1 MPEKVS
7 FFHGKEGNIDQAIAN
22 GKINGSDF
30 VVTSDTDNL
39 IYINKEQVGE
49 EEKLVQ
55 HILGNNAKT
64 KQALTVNLGDGGALG
79 GFSTNDE
86 ISAGTSLDDIIK
98 KLLVKRIPATYIK
111 PTVSIAC
118 PKAGSYE
125 VGTSVA
131 VGVTGTLKQND
142 GGAVTKMQVIKNG
155 ATPAALESTT
165 SPINY
170 TETLS
175 VPDGNTTYKVTAEY
189 AQGAVKQDNLGEDS
203 PTGRIDA
210 GSISTSNV
218 TITGF
223 RKAFYGAGVGDP
235 AISTSDEIRA
245 LGNSTS
251 GVIKKGST
259 FNIQVPKGQQYVV
272 FAYPKSLKEVT
283 EVMYIEANDHNMKSA
298 FTVSDV
304 DVCGATANQDAVKYY
319 VYSYKMAVPSG
330 ASMMTF
336 KVTI

>member
-1 MPEKVS
+1 MPEKVN
-7 FFHGKEGNIDQAIAN
+7 FFHGKEGNIAQAITE

-39 IYINKEQVGE
+39 IYVNKEQVGE

-98 KLLVKRIPATYIK
+98 KLLVKRIPATYTR

-125 VGTSVA
+125 VGTSVE
-131 VGVTGTLKQND
+131 VGVTGTFKQND

-155 ATPAALESTT
+155 ATPAALESAT
-165 SPINY
+165 SPITY
-170 TETLS
+170 AETLS
-175 VPDGNTTYKVTAEY
+175 VPDGNTTYKVIAEY
-189 AQGAVKQDNLGEDS
+189 AQGAIKKDNLGDDS
-203 PTGRIDA
+203 PAGRIEA
-210 GSISTSNV
+210 GSVTSSTS

-223 RKAFYGAGVGDP
+223 RKAFYGAGLGDP
-235 AISTSDEIRA
+235 AITTSDNIRA
-245 LGNSTS
+245 LGHSANA
-251 GVIKKGST
+251 VKKGTT
-259 FNIQVPKGQQYVV
+259 FSISVPEGQQFAV
-272 FAYPKSLKEVT
+272 FAYPKSIGEVAQ
-283 EVMYIEANDHNMKSA
+283 VMYVETNDTGASSK
-298 FTVSDV
+298 FTRSEVN
-304 DVCGATANQDAVKYY
+304 VCGATAEQDAIAYY
-319 VYSYKMAVPSG
+319 VYSYKMAVP
-330 ASMMTF
+330 ASANMTF
-336 KVTI
+336 KVTL

>member
-7 FFHGKEGNIDQAIAN
+7 FFHGKEENIAQAITD

-39 IYINKEQVGE
+39 IYVNKEQVGE

-86 ISAGTSLDDIIK
+86 ISVGTSLDDIIK
-98 KLLVKRIPATYIK
+98 KLLVKRIPATYTK

-131 VGVTGTLKQND
+131 VGVTGTFTQKD

-155 ATPAALESTT
+155 TTPAALETTT
-165 SPINY
+165 SPIEY
-170 TETLS
+170 TETLN

-189 AQGAVKQDNLGEDS
+189 AQGAIKQDNLGEDS
-203 PTGRIDA
+203 PTGRIEA
-210 GSISTSNV
+210 GSVTSSNV

-223 RKAFYGAGVGDP
+223 RKAFYGAGLGDP
-235 AISTSDEIRA
+235 AIATSDNIRA
-245 LGNSTS
+245 LGHSANA
-251 GVIKKGST
+251 VKKGST
-259 FNIQVPKGQQYVV
+259 FSISVPEGQQFAV
-272 FAYPKSLKEVT
+272 FAYPKSIGEVAQ
-283 EVMYIEANDHNMKSA
+283 VMYVETNDTGASSK
-298 FTVSDV
+298 FTRSEVN
-304 DVCGATANQDAVKYY
+304 VCGATAEQNAIAYY
-319 VYSYKMAVPSG
+319 VYSYKMAVP
-330 ASMMTF
+330 ASANMTF
-336 KVTI
+336 KVTL

>member
-7 FFHGKEGNIDQAIAN
+7 FFHGKEENIAQAITD

-39 IYINKEQVGE
+39 IYVNKEQVGE

-86 ISAGTSLDDIIK
+86 ISVGTSLDDIIK
-98 KLLVKRIPATYIK
+98 KLLVKRIPATYTK

-131 VGVTGTLKQND
+131 VGVTGTFTQKD

-155 ATPAALESTT
+155 TTPAALETTT
-165 SPINY
+165 SPIEY

-189 AQGAVKQDNLGEDS
+189 AQGAIKQDNLGEDS
-203 PTGRIDA
+203 PTGRIEA
-210 GSISTSNV
+210 GSVTSSNV

-223 RKAFYGAGVGDP
+223 RKAFYGAGLGDP
-235 AISTSDEIRA
+235 AIATSDNIRA
-245 LGNSTS
+245 LRHSANA
-251 GVIKKGST
+251 VKKGST
-259 FNIQVPKGQQYVV
+259 FSISVPEGQQFAV
-272 FAYPKSLKEVT
+272 FAYPKSIGEVAQ
-283 EVMYIEANDHNMKSA
+283 VMYVETNDTGASSK
-298 FTVSDV
+298 FTRSEVN
-304 DVCGATANQDAVKYY
+304 VCGATAEQNAIAYY
-319 VYSYKMAVPSG
+319 VYSYKMAVP
-330 ASMMTF
+330 ASANMTF
-336 KVTI
+336 KVTL

>member
-7 FFHGKEGNIDQAIAN
+7 FFHGKEENIAQAITD

-39 IYINKEQVGE
+39 IYVNKEQVGE

-86 ISAGTSLDDIIK
+86 ISVGTSLDDIIK
-98 KLLVKRIPATYIK
+98 KLLVKRIPAAYTK

-131 VGVTGTLKQND
+131 VGVTGTFTQKD

-155 ATPAALESTT
+155 TTPAALETTT
-165 SPINY
+165 SPIEY

-189 AQGAVKQDNLGEDS
+189 AQGAIKQDNLGEDS
-203 PTGRIDA
+203 PTGRIEA
-210 GSISTSNV
+210 GSVTSSNV

-223 RKAFYGAGVGDP
+223 RKAFYGAGLGDP
-235 AISTSDEIRA
+235 AIATSDNIRA
-245 LGNSTS
+245 LGHSTNA
-251 GVIKKGST
+251 VKKGSI
-259 FNIQVPKGQQYVV
+259 FSISVPEGQQFAV
-272 FAYPKSLKEVT
+272 FAYPKSIGEVAQ
-283 EVMYIEANDHNMKSA
+283 VMYVETNDTGASSK
-298 FTVSDV
+298 FTRSEVN
-304 DVCGATANQDAVKYY
+304 VCGATAEQNAIAYY
-319 VYSYKMAVPSG
+319 VYSYKMAVP
-330 ASMMTF
+330 ASANMTF
-336 KVTI
+336 KVTL

>member
-7 FFHGKEGNIDQAIAN
+7 FFHGKEENIAQAITD

-39 IYINKEQVGE
+39 IYVNKEQVGE

-86 ISAGTSLDDIIK
+86 IGVGTSLDDIIK
-98 KLLVKRIPATYIK
+98 KLLVKRIPATYTK

-131 VGVTGTLKQND
+131 VGVTGTFTQKD

-155 ATPAALESTT
+155 TTPAALETTT
-165 SPINY
+165 SPIEY

-189 AQGAVKQDNLGEDS
+189 AQGAIKQDNLGEDS
-203 PTGRIDA
+203 PTGRIEA
-210 GSISTSNV
+210 GSVTSSNV

-223 RKAFYGAGVGDP
+223 RKAFYGAGLGDP
-235 AISTSDEIRA
+235 AIATSDNIRA
-245 LGNSTS
+245 LGHSANA
-251 GVIKKGST
+251 VKKGST
-259 FNIQVPKGQQYVV
+259 FSISVPEGQQFAV
-272 FAYPKSLKEVT
+272 FAYPKSIGEVAQ
-283 EVMYIEANDHNMKSA
+283 VMYVETNDTGASSK
-298 FTVSDV
+298 FTRSEVN
-304 DVCGATANQDAVKYY
+304 VCGATAEQNAIAYY
-319 VYSYKMAVPSG
+319 VYSYKMAVP
-330 ASMMTF
+330 ASANMTF
-336 KVTI
+336 KVTL

>member
-7 FFHGKEGNIDQAIAN
+7 FFHGKEENIAQAITD

-39 IYINKEQVGE
+39 IYVNKEQVGE

-86 ISAGTSLDDIIK
+86 ISVGTSLDDIIK
-98 KLLVKRIPATYIK
+98 KLLVKRIPATYTK
-111 PTVSIAC
+111 PTISIAC

-125 VGTSVA
+125 VGTSVE
-131 VGVTGTLKQND
+131 VGVTGTFTQKD

-203 PTGRIDA
+203 PTGRIEA
-210 GSISTSNV
+210 GSITSSNV

-223 RKAFYGAGVGDP
+223 RKAFYGVGLGDP
-235 AISTSDEIRA
+235 VIATSDNIRA
-245 LGNSTS
+245 LGHSANA
-251 GVIKKGST
+251 VKKGST
-259 FNIQVPKGQQYVV
+259 FSISVPEGQQYAA
-272 FAYPKSLKEVT
+272 FAYPKSIGEVAQ
-283 EVMYIEANDHNMKSA
+283 VMYVETNDTGASSKFIRSEVN
-298 FTVSDV
+298 
-304 DVCGATANQDAVKYY
+304 VCGATAEQDAIAYY
-319 VYSYKMAVPSG
+319 VYSYKMAVP
-330 ASMMTF
+330 ASANMTF
-336 KVTI
+336 KVTL

>member
-7 FFHGKEGNIDQAIAN
+7 FFHGKEENIAQAITD

-39 IYINKEQVGE
+39 IYVNKEQVGE

-86 ISAGTSLDDIIK
+86 ISVGTSLDDIIK
-98 KLLVKRIPATYIK
+98 KLLVKRIPATYTK

-155 ATPAALESTT
+155 VTPAALETT
-165 SPINY
+165 ASPIEY

-175 VPDGNTTYKVTAEY
+175 VPDGNTVYKVIANY
-189 AQGAVKQDNLGEDS
+189 AQGAIKKDNLGEDS
-203 PTGRIDA
+203 PAGRIEA
-210 GSISTSNV
+210 GSVTSSNV

-223 RKAFYGAGVGDP
+223 RKAFYGAGLGDP
-235 AISTSDEIRA
+235 AIATSDEIRA
-245 LGNSTS
+245 LGQSANA
-251 GVIKKGST
+251 VKKGST
-259 FNIQVPKGQQYVV
+259 FSISVPEGQQYAV
-272 FAYPKSLKEVT
+272 FAYPKSIGEVAQ
-283 EVMYIEANDHNMKSA
+283 VMYVETNDTGASSK
-298 FTVSDV
+298 FTRSEVN
-304 DVCGATANQDAVKYY
+304 VCGATAEQNAIAYY
-319 VYSYKMAVPSG
+319 VYSYKMAVP
-330 ASMMTF
+330 ASANMTF
-336 KVTI
+336 KVTL

>member
-7 FFHGKEGNIDQAIAN
+7 FFHGKEENIAQAITD

-39 IYINKEQVGE
+39 IYVNKEQVGE

-64 KQALTVNLGDGGALG
+64 KQALTVNLGDGGTLG

-86 ISAGTSLDDIIK
+86 ISVGTSLDDIIK
-98 KLLVKRIPATYIK
+98 KLLVKRIPAAYTK

-131 VGVTGTLKQND
+131 VGVTGTFTQKD

-155 ATPAALESTT
+155 TTPAALETTT
-165 SPINY
+165 SPIEY

-189 AQGAVKQDNLGEDS
+189 AQGAIKQDNLGEDS
-203 PTGRIDA
+203 PTGRIEA
-210 GSISTSNV
+210 GSVTSSNV

-223 RKAFYGAGVGDP
+223 RKAFYGAGLGDP
-235 AISTSDEIRA
+235 AIATSDNIRA
-245 LGNSTS
+245 LGHSANA
-251 GVIKKGST
+251 VKKGST
-259 FNIQVPKGQQYVV
+259 FSISVPEGQQFAV
-272 FAYPKSLKEVT
+272 FAYPKSIGEVAQ
-283 EVMYIEANDHNMKSA
+283 VMYVETNDTGASSK
-298 FTVSDV
+298 FTRSEVN
-304 DVCGATANQDAVKYY
+304 VCGATAEQNAIAYY
-319 VYSYKMAVPSG
+319 VYSYKMAVP
-330 ASMMTF
+330 ASANMTF
-336 KVTI
+336 KVTL

>member
-7 FFHGKEGNIDQAIAN
+7 FFHGKEENIAQAITD

-39 IYINKEQVGE
+39 IYVNKEQVGE

-86 ISAGTSLDDIIK
+86 ISVGTSLDDIIK
-98 KLLVKRIPATYIK
+98 KLLVKRIPATYTK

-131 VGVTGTLKQND
+131 VGVTGTFTQKD
-142 GGAVTKMQVIKNG
+142 GGAVIKMQVIKNG
-155 ATPAALESTT
+155 TTPAALETTT
-165 SPINY
+165 SPIEY

-189 AQGAVKQDNLGEDS
+189 AQGAIKQDNLGEDS
-203 PTGRIDA
+203 PTGRIEA
-210 GSISTSNV
+210 GSVTSSNV

-223 RKAFYGAGVGDP
+223 RKAFYGAGLGDP
-235 AISTSDEIRA
+235 AIATSDNIRA
-245 LGNSTS
+245 LGHSANA
-251 GVIKKGST
+251 VKKGST
-259 FNIQVPKGQQYVV
+259 FSISVPEGQQFAV
-272 FAYPKSLKEVT
+272 FAYPKSIGEVAQ
-283 EVMYIEANDHNMKSA
+283 VMYVETNDTGASSK
-298 FTVSDV
+298 FTRSEVN
-304 DVCGATANQDAVKYY
+304 VCGATAEQNAIAYY
-319 VYSYKMAVPSG
+319 VYSYKMAIP
-330 ASMMTF
+330 ASANMTF
-336 KVTI
+336 KVTL

>member
-1 MPEKVS
+1 MPEKVN
-7 FFHGKEGNIDQAIAN
+7 FFHGKEGNIAQAITE

-39 IYINKEQVGE
+39 IYVNKEQVGE

-98 KLLVKRIPATYIK
+98 KLLVKRIPATYTR

-125 VGTSVA
+125 VGTSVE
-131 VGVTGTLKQND
+131 VGVTGTFKQND

-155 ATPAALESTT
+155 ATPAALESAT
-165 SPINY
+165 SPITY
-170 TETLS
+170 AETLS
-175 VPDGNTTYKVTAEY
+175 VPDGNTTYKVISEY
-189 AQGAVKQDNLGEDS
+189 AQGAIKKDNLGDNS
-203 PTGRIDA
+203 PAGRIEA
-210 GSISTSNV
+210 GSVTSSTS

-223 RKAFYGAGVGDP
+223 RKAFYGAGLGDP
-235 AISTSDEIRA
+235 AVTTSDNIRA
-245 LGNSTS
+245 LGHSANA
-251 GVIKKGST
+251 VKKGTT
-259 FNIQVPKGQQYVV
+259 FSISVPEGQQFAV
-272 FAYPKSLKEVT
+272 FAYPKSIGEVAQ
-283 EVMYIEANDHNMKSA
+283 VMYVETNDTGASSK
-298 FTVSDV
+298 FTRSEVN
-304 DVCGATANQDAVKYY
+304 VCGATAEQDAIAYY
-319 VYSYKMAVPSG
+319 VYSYKMAVP
-330 ASMMTF
+330 ASANMTF
-336 KVTI
+336 KVTL

>member
-7 FFHGKEGNIDQAIAN
+7 FFHGKEENIAQAITD

-39 IYINKEQVGE
+39 IYVNKEQVGE
-49 EEKLVQ
+49 KEKLVQ

-86 ISAGTSLDDIIK
+86 ISIGTSLDDIIK
-98 KLLVKRIPATYIK
+98 KLLVKRIPATYTK

-131 VGVTGTLKQND
+131 VGVTGTFTQKD

-155 ATPAALESTT
+155 TTPAALETTT
-165 SPINY
+165 SPIEY

-189 AQGAVKQDNLGEDS
+189 AQGAIKQDNLGEDS
-203 PTGRIDA
+203 PTGRIEA
-210 GSISTSNV
+210 GSVTSSNV

-223 RKAFYGAGVGDP
+223 RKAFYGAGLGDP
-235 AISTSDEIRA
+235 AIATSDNIRA
-245 LGNSTS
+245 LGHSANA
-251 GVIKKGST
+251 VKKGSI
-259 FNIQVPKGQQYVV
+259 FSISVPEGQQFAV
-272 FAYPKSLKEVT
+272 FAYPKSIGEVAQ
-283 EVMYIEANDHNMKSA
+283 VMYVETNDTGASSK
-298 FTVSDV
+298 FTRSEVN
-304 DVCGATANQDAVKYY
+304 VCGATAEQNAIAYY
-319 VYSYKMAVPSG
+319 VYSYKMAVP
-330 ASMMTF
+330 ASANMTF
-336 KVTI
+336 KVTL

>member
-7 FFHGKEGNIDQAIAN
+7 FFHGKEENIAQAITD

-39 IYINKEQVGE
+39 IYVNKEQVGE

-86 ISAGTSLDDIIK
+86 IGVGTSLDDIIK
-98 KLLVKRIPATYIK
+98 KLLVKRIPATYTK

-131 VGVTGTLKQND
+131 VGVTGTFTQKD

-155 ATPAALESTT
+155 TTPAALETTT
-165 SPINY
+165 SLIEY

-189 AQGAVKQDNLGEDS
+189 AQGAIKQDNLGEDS
-203 PTGRIDA
+203 PTGRIEA
-210 GSISTSNV
+210 GSVTSSNV

-223 RKAFYGAGVGDP
+223 RKAFYGAGLGDP
-235 AISTSDEIRA
+235 AIATSYNIRA
-245 LGNSTS
+245 LGHSANA
-251 GVIKKGST
+251 VKKGST
-259 FNIQVPKGQQYVV
+259 FSISVPEGQQFAV
-272 FAYPKSLKEVT
+272 FAYPKSIGEVAQ
-283 EVMYIEANDHNMKSA
+283 VMYVETNDTGASSK
-298 FTVSDV
+298 FTRSEVN
-304 DVCGATANQDAVKYY
+304 VCGATAEQNAIAYY
-319 VYSYKMAVPSG
+319 VYSYKMAVP
-330 ASMMTF
+330 ASANMTF
-336 KVTI
+336 KVTL